1 MSDKVAFKKWLNNKL
16 QSLNTDESVFGSY
29 ILGILEGDES
39 KDEKHEALEGI
50 LSAIIVSVNHKFL
63 FLPKLCVNWIESYLQ
78 EDDLENV
85 IKEIT
90 DEWEKCEPSSS
101 NAAPLES
108 EDVDAKLARL
118 LENKHITTT
127 VQRQYTEE
135 ELRIRE
141 QILSQYSQV
150 EYDDGYDEENDE
162 AAGTKAAGTK
172 AGGSSGGGGGTHDGA
187 DPLMMKNTNAADVA
201 ALAKE
206 RREQAKIDS
215 KAKKDKDKSDR
226 EKQKQLREE
235 KKEKRNTVKGER
247 RR

>member
-1 MSDKVAFKKWLNNKL
+1 M
-16 QSLNTDESVFGSY
+16 
-29 ILGILEGDES
+29 
-39 KDEKHEALEGI
+39 
-50 LSAIIVSVNHKFL
+50 
-63 FLPKLCVNWIESYLQ
+63 
-78 EDDLENV
+78 

-90 DEWEKCEPSSS
+90 DEWEKCEPKIE
-101 NAAPLES
+101 ATATES

-135 ELRIRE
+135 EKKIRE

-150 EYDDGYDEENDE
+150 EYDDGYEEEIEE
-162 AAGTKAAGTK
+162 AAGTS
-172 AGGSSGGGGGTHDGA
+172 GSGEGS

-215 KAKKDKDKSDR
+215 KAKKEKDKSDR

-235 KKEKRNTVKGER
+235 KKEKRKTVKGER

>member
-1 MSDKVAFKKWLNNKL
+1 M
-16 QSLNTDESVFGSY
+16 
-29 ILGILEGDES
+29 
-39 KDEKHEALEGI
+39 
-50 LSAIIVSVNHKFL
+50 
-63 FLPKLCVNWIESYLQ
+63 
-78 EDDLENV
+78 

-90 DEWEKCEPSSS
+90 DEWEKCEPKSE
-101 NAAPLES
+101 AAATES

-135 ELRIRE
+135 EKKIRE
-141 QILSQYSQV
+141 QILAQYSQV
-150 EYDDGYDEENDE
+150 EYDDGYEEEIEE
-162 AAGTKAAGTK
+162 AAGA
-172 AGGSSGGGGGTHDGA
+172 SGGGGGGGGEGS
-187 DPLMMKNTNAADVA
+187 DPLMVKNTNAADVA

-235 KKEKRNTVKGER
+235 KKEKRKTVKGER

>member
-1 MSDKVAFKKWLNNKL
+1 M
-16 QSLNTDESVFGSY
+16 
-29 ILGILEGDES
+29 
-39 KDEKHEALEGI
+39 
-50 LSAIIVSVNHKFL
+50 
-63 FLPKLCVNWIESYLQ
+63 Q
-78 EDDLENV
+78 EDDLDDV
-85 IKEIT
+85 IKEII
-90 DEWEKCEPSSS
+90 DEWEKCQP
-101 NAAPLES
+101 NAAGGTTTNGVG
-108 EDVDAKLARL
+108 EDVDTKLARL
-118 LENKHITTT
+118 LETKHITTT

-150 EYDDGYDEENDE
+150 EYDDGYDEENDDGA
-162 AAGTKAAGTK
+162 AAGPSTNT
-172 AGGSSGGGGGTHDGA
+172 STTHNST
-187 DPLMMKNTNAADVA
+187 DPLLMKNTNAADVA

-235 KKEKRNTVKGER
+235 KKEKRKTVKGER

>member
-1 MSDKVAFKKWLNNKL
+1 M
-16 QSLNTDESVFGSY
+16 
-29 ILGILEGDES
+29 
-39 KDEKHEALEGI
+39 
-50 LSAIIVSVNHKFL
+50 
-63 FLPKLCVNWIESYLQ
+63 Q

-85 IKEIT
+85 TKEILE
-90 DEWEKCEPSSS
+90 EWEKCQPNN
-101 NAAPLES
+101 NADAAGTANGI

-118 LENKHITTT
+118 LETKHIATT

-150 EYDDGYDEENDE
+150 EYDDGYEDENDE
-162 AAGTKAAGTK
+162 IAAGPST
-172 AGGSSGGGGGTHDGA
+172 SSTTHNSN
-187 DPLMMKNTNAADVA
+187 DPPLMKNTNAADVA

-215 KAKKDKDKSDR
+215 KAKKDKDKLDR

-235 KKEKRNTVKGER
+235 KKEKRKTVKGER
-247 RR
+247 KR

>member
-1 MSDKVAFKKWLNNKL
+1 M
-16 QSLNTDESVFGSY
+16 
-29 ILGILEGDES
+29 
-39 KDEKHEALEGI
+39 ALTRI
-50 LSAIIVSVNHKFL
+50 SFL
-63 FLPKLCVNWIESYLQ
+63 LFFSMQ
-78 EDDLENV
+78 EDDLDHV
-85 IKEIT
+85 IKEII
-90 DEWEKCEPSSS
+90 DEWEKCQPSTDAAAGGAS
-101 NAAPLES
+101 NGV
-108 EDVDAKLARL
+108 EDVDTKLARL
-118 LENKHITTT
+118 LETKHITTT

-150 EYDDGYDEENDE
+150 EYDDGYDEENDDVAA
-162 AAGTKAAGTK
+162 AAGPSTNSTAHT
-172 AGGSSGGGGGTHDGA
+172 SS
-187 DPLMMKNTNAADVA
+187 DPLLMKNTNAADVA

-235 KKEKRNTVKGER
+235 KKEKRKTVKGER

>member
-1 MSDKVAFKKWLNNKL
+1 MSDKEAFNKWLNNKL
-16 QSLNTDESVFGSY
+16 KSLNTDETVFGSY

-39 KDEKHEALEGI
+39 KDEKREALEGI
-50 LSAIIVSVNHKFL
+50 LSAII
-63 FLPKLCVNWIESYLQ
+63 

-90 DEWEKCEPSSS
+90 DEWEKCEPKSE
-101 NAAPLES
+101 AVATES

-127 VQRQYTEE
+127 VQRTYTEE
-135 ELRIRE
+135 EKKIRE
-141 QILSQYSQV
+141 QILAQYSQV
-150 EYDDGYDEENDE
+150 EYDDGYDEENEE
-162 AAGTKAAGTK
+162 AAGA
-172 AGGSSGGGGGTHDGA
+172 SGGGAQDGS
-187 DPLMMKNTNAADVA
+187 DPLMVKNTNAADVQ

-235 KKEKRNTVKGER
+235 KKEKRKTVKGER